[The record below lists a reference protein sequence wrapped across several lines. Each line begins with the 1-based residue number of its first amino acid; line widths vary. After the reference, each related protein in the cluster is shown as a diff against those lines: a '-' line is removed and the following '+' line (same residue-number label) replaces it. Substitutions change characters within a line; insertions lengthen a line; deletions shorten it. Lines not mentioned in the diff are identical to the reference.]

1 MEPKKHLEKLNT
13 DSLKKLEDY
22 IHSKGG
28 LKQEEH
34 EKVHTAKEEWQ
45 LAWSKLMEA
54 LMILER
60 IEI

>member
-1 MEPKKHLEKLNT
+1 MEHKEHLEKLNS
-13 DSLKKLEDY
+13 DSLKKLDEY
-22 IHSKGG
+22 IQSKGG

-54 LMILER
+54 LIILER